1 MVMATRLGDFVA
13 YICPTPPPPRPGPF
27 FQGSSDTFTN
37 NRPQV
42 RLADN
47 SVPGPAITGSTKR
60 FTNNRPTVRITDK
73 VVCGQITN
81 SSFNTFIF

>member
-1 MVMATRLGDFVA
+1 MVMATRLGDMVLD
-13 YICPTPPPPRPGPF
+13 ICPDPTTPGPF
-27 FQGSSDTFTN
+27 FQGSRNTFTN

-42 RLADN
+42 RLGDS
-47 SVPGPAITGSTKR
+47 SVPGIAITGSKKR

-73 VVCGQITN
+73 VVCGQIVQ

>member
-1 MVMATRLGDFVA
+1 MVLATRLGDNVLDL
-13 YICPTPPPPRPGPF
+13 CPDPTIPGPF
-27 FQGSSDTFTN
+27 FTGSTDTFTN

-42 RLADN
+42 RLGDT
-47 SVPGPAITGSTKR
+47 SVPGIAITGSTKR

-73 VVCGQITN
+73 VVCGQIVN